1 MPHPTGWYQSKDH
14 VPMVTEGIQG
24 LRGTFQPMSEGFIF
38 WRPDR
43 SLAFTFLEVTNVNT
57 TWAREV
63 SRPYR

>member
-1 MPHPTGWYQSKDH
+1 
-14 VPMVTEGIQG
+14 MVTEGIQG